1 VPQLMTIRRV
11 VLGPNHR
18 QPARVG
24 ATIHSG
30 GTTRP
35 VPPFIALQIA
45 RYPGEE
51 SCYLFHFAKDGE
63 GTDTFHESLEE
74 ALDHAEH
81 LYGVRQTEWAEVNV
95 VFGSDEGADNK
106 RQ

>member
-1 VPQLMTIRRV
+1 MPQLMTIRRV
-11 VLGPNHR
+11 ALGPNHR

-30 GTTRP
+30 GTARP

-63 GTDTFHESLEE
+63 GSDTFHESVEE
-74 ALDHAEH
+74 ALDHAEY
-81 LYGVRQTEWAEVNV
+81 LYGVDKSEWAEVNV
-95 VFGSDEGADNK
+95 VFGSDEGADGK
-106 RQ
+106 SQ

>member
-1 VPQLMTIRRV
+1 MTIRRV
-11 VLGPNHR
+11 ALGCNHR

-24 ATIHSG
+24 ATIHSE
-30 GTTRP
+30 GTTKP

-81 LYGVRQTEWAEVNV
+81 LYGVDKAEWAEVNV
-95 VFGSDEGADNK
+95 VFGSDEGADDK
-106 RQ
+106 SQ